1 MITLKNVGLI
11 LFDIDGVIRSV
22 ENSYR
27 LSLKKTVYKFSG
39 WEPSYMDIDNAKN
52 EGIWNNDWD
61 LSLEFIK
68 RFKKKRNL
76 NIEIPPREEIVK
88 CFEELYFGGDPNED
102 SKYWS
107 GFIKNEELLVDKK
120 LFNLLESNGIIWGF
134 VSGAESASAK
144 FVLEKRLG
152 LKSPPLISMGDAPDK
167 PDPKGLIELS
177 KKLIGGKL
185 GTSNIPIGYVGD
197 TIADINTVMNAKKE
211 IPSQKF
217 VSIGIAPP
225 HLHVKSRLNERKSYE
240 KNLQDAGAD
249 LILNSINEINKS
261 SKEFFLCFF
270 LIRILIFYKRFQ
282 KFIEK
287 YWFNFIRH
295 RWCNTQRGE

>member
-1 MITLKNVGLI
+1 MKNIGLI

-39 WEPSYMDIDNAKN
+39 WEPSYKDIDNAKN

-61 LSLEFIK
+61 LSLELIRRYIQK
-68 RFKKKRNL
+68 ENINL
-76 NIEIPPREEIVK
+76 EIPSRQEIVK
-88 CFEELYFGGDPNED
+88 CFEEYYFGGDPNQN

-107 GFIKNEELLVDKK
+107 GFITNEELLVDKK
-120 LFNLLESNGIIWGF
+120 FFDLLKSNGIIWGF

-167 PDPKGLIELS
+167 PDPKGFIKLS
-177 KKLIGGKL
+177 KKLL
-185 GTSNIPIGYVGD
+185 GDKFGESNVPIAYVGD
-197 TIADINTVMNAKKE
+197 TIADINTVTNARKE

-225 HLHVKSRLNERKSYE
+225 HLRLKSRLKERNSYE
-240 KNLQDAGAD
+240 KNLQNAGAD
-249 LILNSINEINKS
+249 LILNSIYDLKKINLDL
-261 SKEFFLCFF
+261 F
-270 LIRILIFYKRFQ
+270 
-282 KFIEK
+282 
-287 YWFNFIRH
+287 
-295 RWCNTQRGE
+295 

>member
-1 MITLKNVGLI
+1 LKNIGLI

-39 WEPSYMDIDNAKN
+39 WEPSYLDIDNAKN

-61 LSLEFIK
+61 LSLELIK
-68 RFKKKRNL
+68 RCIRKENL
-76 NIEIPPREEIVK
+76 NLKIPPREEIVK
-88 CFEELYFGGDPNED
+88 CFEEFYFGGDPNKD

-107 GFIKNEELLVDKK
+107 GLITNEELLVDKK
-120 LFNLLESNGIIWGF
+120 FFDLLESNGIIWGF
-134 VSGAESASAK
+134 VSGAEYASAT

-167 PDPKGLIELS
+167 PDPKGFIYLS
-177 KKLIGGKL
+177 KKLLGDKL
-185 GTSNIPIGYVGD
+185 GSSNIPIGYVGD

-217 VSIGIAPP
+217 ISIGIAPP
-225 HLHVKSRLNERKSYE
+225 HLHLKSRLNERNSYE
-240 KNLQDAGAD
+240 KNLKDAGAD
-249 LILNSINEINKS
+249 LILNSINDLN
-261 SKEFFLCFF
+261 L
-270 LIRILIFYKRFQ
+270 LILPYFKKI
-282 KFIEK
+282 
-287 YWFNFIRH
+287 
-295 RWCNTQRGE
+295 

>member
-1 MITLKNVGLI
+1 LKNIGLI

-39 WEPSYMDIDNAKN
+39 WEPSCMDIDNAKN

-68 RFKKKRNL
+68 RFKKKGNL
-76 NIEIPPREEIVK
+76 NLEIPPREELVK
-88 CFEELYFGGDPNED
+88 CFEEFYFGGDPKED

-107 GFIKNEELLVDKK
+107 GFIKNEELLVEKEFFD
-120 LFNLLESNGIIWGF
+120 FLENNGIIWGF

-152 LKSPPLISMGDAPDK
+152 LKSPPLISMEDAPDK
-167 PDPKGLIELS
+167 PDPKGFINLS
-177 KKLIGGKL
+177 KTLLGDKL
-185 GTSNIPIGYVGD
+185 GSSNIPIGYVGD

-217 VSIGIAPP
+217 ISIGIAPP
-225 HLHVKSRLNERKSYE
+225 HLKSKSRLNERHSYE
-240 KNLQDAGAD
+240 KNLKDAGAD
-249 LILNSINEINKS
+249 LILNSIYDLKSINLAL
-261 SKEFFLCFF
+261 F
-270 LIRILIFYKRFQ
+270 
-282 KFIEK
+282 
-287 YWFNFIRH
+287 
-295 RWCNTQRGE
+295 